1 MNRLRTLMI
10 QDLQIA
16 GLSERTQEAYVRSVR
31 KLAEHYGQAPDQLS
45 EKQVREYF
53 LFLKNDRRFASAT
66 LKMAFYGIRFF
77 YTHTVPR
84 VRLVSRRRPRHGWRE
99 RPPGC
104 CRALT
109 FW

>member
-1 MNRLRTLMI
+1 MNRLRTLMV

-84 VRLVSRRRPRHGWRE
+84 EWATLQKFRVAQE
-99 RPPGC
+99 K
-104 CRALT
+104 
-109 FW
+109 

>member
-1 MNRLRTLMI
+1 MNPLNRFPRMVQEYYVDRLRQGAKDRRRRL
-10 QDLQIA
+10 LQVTSRGEA
-16 GLSERTQEAYVRSVR
+16 EAYVRSVR

-84 VRLVSRRRPRHGWRE
+84 EWAHGL
-99 RPPGC
+99 PHG
-104 CRALT
+104 
-109 FW
+109 